1 MGWSKTGLAVTP
13 AVGDEVQRSV
23 RTTADFEEVQTGQR
37 ALVQSGAEKR
47 LHHRVVAHHGGL
59 EPGVSREVS
68 TCTRAL
74 VRPL

>member
-1 MGWSKTGLAVTP
+1 MGGIKTRTAVTP

-74 VRPL
+74 V